1 MVVEMMYRQDIK
13 NEVVDY
19 IRDSGEAVSDYD
31 VDTIVDNL
39 WGWGYNSDT
48 GDDRADSW
56 MMDMF
61 EDAVFNGRIA

>member
-1 MVVEMMYRQDIK
+1 MMNRQDIK

-19 IRDSGEAVSDYD
+19 IRNSGEAVSDYD

-39 WGWGYNSDT
+39 WGWGYSNDT

-56 MMDMF
+56 MADMF